1 MFRTIYSAIRRLL
14 HSLLLIR
21 FIFIGMI
28 LQTYEAQILGVTVS
42 AVARVLRK
50 EPEDAYPTGEDEF
63 GNAISK
69 TL

>member
-1 MFRTIYSAIRRLL
+1 MLP
-14 HSLLLIR
+14 IR

-50 EPEDAYPTGEDEF
+50 EPEDAYPAGEDEF

>member
-1 MFRTIYSAIRRLL
+1 
-14 HSLLLIR
+14 LLLIR